1 MSGRWGLTYPLQG
14 VPLSDHGPI
23 LREAEDLGYT
33 DAWSA
38 EVEANDAFSPLAA
51 MAAWTSTTR
60 LGCAIASI
68 YNRTPTLL
76 AQTAAAIEELAPGR
90 FCLGIG
96 TSSPAIVERWNGLPL
111 AEPMKRMR
119 DTVAFLREAW
129 SGDKVVRKVGPY
141 DVKGFRLGRAPK
153 EAPPKLYIAAL
164 REGMLR
170 LAGELGEGAITNY
183 ISPDDAPRVAKIAR
197 EAASGAGKDAD
208 DFDVACRIFVIW
220 TEDRQQAQMIGR
232 FIVSAYLTT
241 PFYYA
246 FHEWL
251 GRGEALLPMM
261 EAWQAGDRQKALG
274 LVPAEVVDDI
284 FVFGS
289 PDECKDK
296 IEAYR
301 DNGISTPVINIIPT
315 AREPEAQAE
324 QSLQAFRALAPR

>member
-1 MSGRWGLTYPLQG
+1 MGGRWGLTYPLQG
-14 VPLSDHGPI
+14 ISLADHGPI
-23 LREAEDLGYT
+23 LREAEELGYT

-38 EVEANDAFSPLAA
+38 EVESNDAFTPLAA
-51 MAAWTSTTR
+51 FAAWTEKTR
-60 LGCAIASI
+60 LGCAIASV

-96 TSSPAIVERWNGLPL
+96 TSSPAIVERWNGVPL
-111 AEPMKRMR
+111 AQPMTRMR
-119 DTVAFLREAW
+119 DTIAFLREAW
-129 SGDKVVRKVGPY
+129 SGEKVVRKVGPY
-141 DVKGFRLGRAPK
+141 DVKGFRLGRAP
-153 EAPPKLYIAAL
+153 EPPPKLFVAAL
-164 REGMLR
+164 REQMLK

-183 ISPDDAPRVAKIAR
+183 ISPDDAPRIAKIAR
-197 EAASGAGKDAD
+197 DAATGAGKNGD

-220 TEDRQQAQMIGR
+220 TEDRQQAQMMGR
-232 FIVSAYLTT
+232 FMVSGYLTT

-251 GRGEALLPMM
+251 GRGEALAPMM
-261 EAWQAGDRQKALG
+261 KAWQARDRQKAVA
-274 LVPAEVVDDI
+274 LVPEKVVDDI

-315 AREPEAQAE
+315 ARDRETQAQ
-324 QSLQAFRALAPR
+324 QSLEAFRALAPR